1 MQWGHLRK
9 KLELNLA
16 LQGGGAHG
24 AFTWG
29 VLDRLLED
37 KCLEFGWISAT
48 SAGAVN
54 AVALA
59 SGLATGT
66 RQTAR
71 ENLFKIWQAVHK
83 AGVPDLT
90 RLNPFLYGLSRSNS
104 LAQVATLWSPYE
116 FNPLGFDPL
125 RRILAD
131 HIDFD
136 ALRGNGGCELLI
148 AATHVPTGRARLF
161 RRKELTIE
169 AVLASACL
177 PTVHHAVEI
186 DGAAYWDGGFSANPD
201 LVTLAVESPVAD
213 TLLVTL
219 SPLVI
224 EEHPTSVRDISN
236 HATRLTFNA
245 PLLRDVEIIN
255 AVRETAGTILP
266 KGRLAPIAR
275 HRFHLIDAS
284 PVTATMSP
292 ETTLKPEWSTITY
305 LHGAGRSAADAWL
318 SEHRS
323 AIGKYESVDLA
334 RHFFGRS
341 SPTAPPVPILGRRA
355 AEHESRTK
363 TPVKRTV

>member
-1 MQWGHLRK
+1 MRK

-37 KCLEFGWISAT
+37 EGLEFGWISAT

-54 AVALA
+54 AVAMA
-59 SGLATGT
+59 SGLATGS
-66 RQTAR
+66 RQSAR
-71 ENLFKIWQAVHK
+71 ENLFKVWQAVHK
-83 AGVPDLT
+83 AGVPDLM
-90 RLNPFLYGLSRSNS
+90 RFNPLLYGLSRTNS

-131 HIDFD
+131 HVDFD
-136 ALRGNGGCELLI
+136 ALRAKSGCELLI

-161 RRKELTIE
+161 RRAELTIE

-186 DGAAYWDGGFSANPD
+186 EGAAYWDGGFSANPD
-201 LVTLAVESPVAD
+201 LVTVAVESPVAD

-224 EEHPTSVRDISN
+224 DEHPMSVRDISN

-255 AVRETAGTILP
+255 AVRETVGAILL
-266 KGRLAPIAR
+266 KGHLAPIAR

-284 PVTATMSP
+284 PVTANMSP
-292 ETTLKPEWSTITY
+292 ETTIKPEWGTITF
-305 LHGAGRSAADAWL
+305 LHGAGRSAADVWL
-318 SEHRS
+318 AENRA
-323 AIGKYESVDLA
+323 AIGKFESVDLP

-341 SPTAPPVPILGRRA
+341 SPTATPVPVPSRRI
-355 AEHESRTK
+355 AEHEGRARV
-363 TPVKRTV
+363 PLKRSS